1 MSLVKESLYFGV
13 VVSLLAY
20 WAGLWLKQKL
30 GWAVLNPILVA
41 VALVIAALKLLRVDY
56 PGYYEGAKYIS
67 YLLTPATVCL
77 AIPLY
82 RQLKLLLQNLAAVAL
97 AITAGVIASALSI
110 FVLCLAFR
118 MEHVYYATLLPK
130 SITTAIGMG
139 VSEEAGGIVTITV
152 VCIIIT
158 GIFGNIIGERMFL
171 LLRLKSPISR
181 GLALGTS
188 AHAVGTAK
196 ALELGEIEGAMSSLS
211 VAVAG
216 LMTVVDGGNF
226 FNTLPFVT
234 AVVDTLRSASGFQRM
249 IGVSGPCR
257 PPLLG
262 VLPFVP
268 IGGILPMIFPTALTV
283 RDAVAIAVQVVSL
296 PALRPPFSIRPQG
309 PDRQHDMS
317 MGVPIVFVMECKVSA
332 HPSRHKIVFD
342 E

>member
-41 VALVIAALKLLRVDY
+41 VALVIAALKLLRVGY
-56 PGYYEGAKYIS
+56 PDYYEGAKYIS

-82 RQLKLLLQNLAAVAL
+82 KQLKLLLQNLAAVVL

-158 GIFGNIIGERMFL
+158 GIFGNIIGERM
-171 LLRLKSPISR
+171 
-181 GLALGTS
+181 
-188 AHAVGTAK
+188 
-196 ALELGEIEGAMSSLS
+196 
-211 VAVAG
+211 
-216 LMTVVDGGNF
+216 
-226 FNTLPFVT
+226 
-234 AVVDTLRSASGFQRM
+234 
-249 IGVSGPCR
+249 
-257 PPLLG
+257 
-262 VLPFVP
+262 
-268 IGGILPMIFPTALTV
+268 
-283 RDAVAIAVQVVSL
+283 
-296 PALRPPFSIRPQG
+296 
-309 PDRQHDMS
+309 
-317 MGVPIVFVMECKVSA
+317 
-332 HPSRHKIVFD
+332 
-342 E
+342 